1 GDERVR
7 YLPSRVK
14 ATPFD
19 SLAGDTH
26 LPKDWPSDSLLY
38 PLTGNS
44 IGMQVSLPGLLVC
57 TAILLVAYYSR
68 GMLIIGLIASQ
79 AFGATAV
86 MTLSFLGGSSP
97 LIYTLFA
104 GLLVTAVAARRRIWF
119 DLGFVFGSIGSIW
132 VLTSLMLYAIIGSW
146 LFPRFFAGQ
155 TTVFVQ
161 SKNRGTVVEDSLAP
175 VSANIS
181 QTGYFILG
189 GLAAI
194 ALCAL
199 LLHSNRID
207 QIRRGFFLWCGLHAG
222 LGLIDFIGKTAGAGD
237 FLAPIRTATY
247 AIISNA
253 VEAGFVRITGPF
265 SEASS
270 FASVSLACL
279 AFCYS
284 YWRKTKSPLA
294 KWLAGILLFL
304 SILSTSST
312 AYVGLTL
319 LCIPVALSMLQSVI
333 RGKVARE
340 EILIIALMV
349 VGGTAVLGISLYKA
363 EALDPF
369 VRLINSTIIN
379 KADSGSGHERTYWNV
394 KSLQSFLDT
403 SGLGVGFGS
412 SRASSWP
419 IAVLSQLGLFGSLMI
434 VALLYVVTRGLGAVR
449 ERVDAET
456 DAIVTSVRNAALA
469 SIIAMSVSGGSADP
483 GILFFIALAVV
494 CATRARAR
502 RGVAALERSVPAP
515 GHATVNVL

>member
-1 GDERVR
+1 
-7 YLPSRVK
+7 
-14 ATPFD
+14 
-19 SLAGDTH
+19 
-26 LPKDWPSDSLLY
+26 
-38 PLTGNS
+38 
-44 IGMQVSLPGLLVC
+44 MQVSLPGLLIC
-57 TAILLVAYYSR
+57 AAILVTSYYSR

-86 MTLSFLGGSSP
+86 MTLTFLGGSSP
-97 LIYTLFA
+97 LIYTMFA
-104 GLLVTAVAARRRIWF
+104 ALLVTAVAARRRIWL
-119 DLGFVFGSIGSIW
+119 DLGIVFGSIRPVWI
-132 VLTSLMLYAIIGSW
+132 LTSLMLYAIIGSW

-155 TTVFVQ
+155 TAVFVQ
-161 SKNRGTVVEDSLAP
+161 SKTRGIVIEDSLAP
-175 VSANIS
+175 VSGNIS
-181 QTGYFILG
+181 QTAYFILG
-189 GLAAI
+189 GLTAI

-199 LLHSNRID
+199 LLHSDRIE
-207 QIRRGFFLWCGLHAG
+207 QVRRGFFLWCGLHAG
-222 LGLIDFIGKTAGAGD
+222 MGVFDFISKNVGAGD
-237 FLAPIRTATY
+237 LLAPIRTANY

-253 VEAGFVRITGPF
+253 TEAGFVRITGPF

-294 KWLAGILLFL
+294 KWLSAILLFL
-304 SILSTSST
+304 TILSTSST

-319 LCIPVALSMLQSVI
+319 LCIPVALSMLASVL
-333 RGKVARE
+333 RGKVESE
-340 EILIIALMV
+340 EILIMALMV
-349 VGGTAVLGISLYKA
+349 VGGAAILGISLYKA
-363 EALDPF
+363 EAFDPF

-419 IAVLSQLGLFGSLMI
+419 IAVLSQLGLFGSLMMG
-434 VALLYVVTRGLGAVR
+434 VLLCVLARGAVR
-449 ERVDAET
+449 EWVDPET
-456 DAIVTSVRNAALA
+456 DAVVASVRNAALA

-494 CATRARAR
+494 CATRASAR
-502 RGVAALERSVPAP
+502 RTMAALERSAPAS
-515 GHATVNVL
+515 GHGGANVVYSGSAALASRRQRLLAMSQCPVMFKMDGDVE